1 MRDEFFKV
9 CSKAKPVESH
19 FCSLYVSEPFY
30 GGPEEGGWWGHDT
43 RLIASQEFNSIELA
57 EMAENAIKELAE
69 KANQDAKRDFSEQ
82 CRAEVDWLEARGL
95 DADYLPEVNGEAT
108 YFTCVETQSGSL
120 EHQMDRHYC

>member
-1 MRDEFFKV
+1 MKEEFFKI
-9 CSKAKPVESH
+9 CSEAKASESH

-30 GGPEEGGWWGHDT
+30 GGPEEGGWWGNDT

-82 CRAEVDWLEARGL
+82 CRAEMDWLEARGL
-95 DADYLPEVNGEAT
+95 DADYLPEVSGEAK
-108 YFTCVETQSGSL
+108 YFVRIETQSGSN
-120 EHQMDRHYC
+120 ESEGCRHYS